1 MKPGPGQQARPGQ
14 SASQPQSRLA
24 SSPEPPVV
32 IITSSNPPS
41 VDLKPPAPFELGSGP
56 SASPAQQPPG
66 DPNEAGEPE
75 PNLDE
80 DRCPSPIPVT
90 LDDFK
95 AGQEEQG
102 VDELQ
107 ELELPWA
114 SKQSPSPGAA
124 SADDAEPVPPPED
137 PAKEST

>member
-1 MKPGPGQQARPGQ
+1 MKPGPGQHARPGQ
-14 SASQPQSRLA
+14 SASQPQSRPA

-32 IITSSNPPS
+32 IITSLNPPS
-41 VDLKPPAPFELGSGP
+41 VDLKPPAPFEHGSGP
-56 SASPAQQPPG
+56 LASPAQQPRG
-66 DPNEAGEPE
+66 DANEAGEPE

-90 LDDFK
+90 LDNFK
-95 AGQEEQG
+95 TGQGEED
-102 VDELQ
+102 VEDLQ

-124 SADDAEPVPPPED
+124 PADDAEPVPPPEN
-137 PAKEST
+137 PAKESS

>member
-1 MKPGPGQQARPGQ
+1 MKPGPGQHARPGQ
-14 SASQPQSRLA
+14 SASQPQSRPA

-32 IITSSNPPS
+32 IITSLNPPS
-41 VDLKPPAPFELGSGP
+41 VDLKPPAPFEHGSGP
-56 SASPAQQPPG
+56 SASPAQQPSR
-66 DPNEAGEPE
+66 DANEAGEPE

-95 AGQEEQG
+95 TGQGEEG
-102 VDELQ
+102 VGDLQ

-114 SKQSPSPGAA
+114 SKHSPSLGAA
-124 SADDAEPVPPPED
+124 LPDDAEPVPPPEGS
-137 PAKEST
+137 AKESS